1 MSSDDFLRNKILFKF
16 TVPMSLCLYKHVFL
30 WFSTFLNEHFKL
42 QWGKRLIQMHSVINL
57 RFSEV
62 KEGRLQLPPSTISLS
77 SLWALLKS
85 TLTLTSAMA
94 LLFSGQPLGCER
106 TAFLCQTHSLYPPLH
121 CFSSSTS
128 AQSHCRDNLSSV
140 SWYCIRRL
148 MQTLDIQPKL

>member
-1 MSSDDFLRNKILFKF
+1 MSSDDFLRNKILSS

-62 KEGRLQLPPSTISLS
+62 KEGRLPPSTISLS

-121 CFSSSTS
+121 CYSSSTS